1 MEWSYPLL
9 PRHNTNLDPWR
20 ASCSPDRGYSSSS
33 GLSFR
38 NLQFQALPVFVS
50 PPTPLPPHIHSSG
63 VHGKLSH
70 EEGGLWFCWSGHTK
84 LQWFQMLPISPVIL
98 LVPKSPS
105 PVERA
110 EASPQDH
117 KAPLLWIWTCYML
130 TCQWRPKS
138 KRFRESYIA

>member
-50 PPTPLPPHIHSSG
+50 PLPPYHRIYTLQGYTASSPTKKEACGFAGVDTPSSSDFRCSQYLQLFSWYLSPLVLWRGQRPHPRTIRPLSSG
-63 VHGKLSH
+63 SEH
-70 EEGGLWFCWSGHTK
+70 
-84 LQWFQMLPISPVIL
+84 VI
-98 LVPKSPS
+98 
-105 PVERA
+105 
-110 EASPQDH
+110 
-117 KAPLLWIWTCYML
+117 C
-130 TCQWRPKS
+130 
-138 KRFRESYIA
+138 